1 MYINEIIGNDLKRLF
16 RLIAE
21 EKQDDSVYEE
31 ICVHLDISRLS
42 YELDFGEDNEVKRP
56 SRGNTEYGDKMR
68 DDLIILYDDKRTKG
82 LKLDYAYYY
91 DGRKHVKAY
100 LEFPYGMP
108 RSDVDLELMQFLSD
122 VICVLISRRTMR
134 TLLERAQTT
143 DVQTGIPNLVHIN
156 RKYNQTIARVPASD
170 IIFIRMNLKNF
181 KFINEAAGAR
191 AGDEAIVQYANK
203 LLNMVNEDEGVCR
216 LGGDN
221 FVVFIRKE
229 NYEIFKEKVKCVLIS
244 NLITSPGQ
252 TFSIS
257 AWMGV
262 SILEPGQDKS
272 FSERLN
278 ESSIACDMAKGRFRK
293 SLVEFDDSLVDMVN
307 QGREIISIFRPA
319 IRKHEFHPFF
329 QPKVDM
335 KTGKLVGFEALCR
348 WIHEGRFIY
357 PDQFIPI
364 LDKNAMIPALDIA
377 IFRETCA
384 SIRQWKNMGMNP
396 PLISSNFSKKNL
408 FVPRIEES
416 ILEVVD
422 EYGLQ
427 PEELEI
433 EITESVREVEYTPLM
448 EFVKDLKKTGIH
460 ISIDDFGTGYS
471 SLSLIHNIDA
481 DVIKIDRSFVEL
493 LPDDEK
499 SKILIESIIN
509 IANRLGMSVV
519 AEGVETEEQG
529 RALMELGCDTA
540 QGYFFGKPV
549 DFDTA
554 SKLLENP
561 QFKTI

>member
-1 MYINEIIGNDLKRLF
+1 MHINEIIGNDLKRLF

-42 YELDFGEDNEVKRP
+42 YELDFGEDNEVRRP
-56 SRGNTEYGDKMR
+56 KRGNPEYGDKTTE
-68 DDLIILYDDKRTKG
+68 DLIILYDDKRTKG
-82 LKLDYAYYY
+82 LKLEYSYYY

-100 LEFPYGMP
+100 IEFPYGMP
-108 RSDVDLELMQFLSD
+108 KSDVDLELMQFLSD
-122 VICVLISRRTMR
+122 IVCVLISRRTMR
-134 TLLERAQTT
+134 TMLERAQTT
-143 DVQTGIPNLVHIN
+143 DVQTGIPNLVYMN
-156 RKYNQTIARVPASD
+156 RKYNKTITRVPASD
-170 IIFIRMNLKNF
+170 IVFIRMNLKNF
-181 KFINEAAGAR
+181 KYINEAAGAR
-191 AGDEAIVQYANK
+191 TGDEAIAQYANK
-203 LLNMVNEDEGVCR
+203 LLSMVNEDEGVCR

-221 FVVFIRKE
+221 FVVYIHKE
-229 NYEIFKEKVKCVLIS
+229 NYEIFKEKVSCVLIS
-244 NLITSPGQ
+244 NLLTSPGQ
-252 TFSIS
+252 TFSVS

-262 SILEPGQDKS
+262 SILEPGQDKP
-272 FSERLN
+272 FFERLN
-278 ESSIACDMAKGRFRK
+278 EASIACDMAKGRFRK
-293 SLVEFDDSLVDMVN
+293 SIVEFDDSLVDMVN

-416 ILEVVD
+416 ILEVIE

-433 EITESVREVEYTPLM
+433 EITESVREVEYAPLM

-509 IANRLGMSVV
+509 IANRLNMSVV

-529 RALMELGCDTA
+529 RALMELGCNTA

-554 SKLLENP
+554 TKLLENP